1 MLIGLF
7 LGGNM
12 FPSIPLLQ
20 LGDFKLEQM
29 QKNVVGAIN
38 NMNKVPFLNGNL
50 LQKIALSGT
59 ETQINHKLNRDY
71 QGFIIT
77 NLNANAVVW
86 ISSTGN
92 KSQTINLT
100 ASASCTIDIW
110 VF

>member
-1 MLIGLF
+1 
-7 LGGNM
+7 M

-50 LQKIALSGT
+50 LQNVSLSTSETKIP
-59 ETQINHKLNRDY
+59 HKLSRDY

-77 NLNANAVVW
+77 NINANANAWV
-86 ISSTGN
+86 SSTDG

-100 ASASCTIDIW
+100 ASASCVVDIW